1 MRPKKKINHS
11 KGYFMDQK
19 QIKNNS
25 SLRSLGLTVM
35 LCLLAVTATADI
47 AYGTYIIGHVLLM
60 TVIGVLAVIFMT
72 CEKTVSVL
80 NAAVLVAII
89 FFTSNGSLV
98 LSMFGC
104 VLILGALLLA
114 YAVQKKSAKTS
125 AVLVVSTSV
134 TIGYLIVMALFYV
147 AEGNSLA
154 ISDLFSVFNEL
165 VDSIKISCAD
175 IIRQSVD
182 SLSEESYAQY
192 GITKEVLLEISLK
205 AMEEYVKWMQ
215 LLLPGCFLFFVQV
228 MGYFSVI
235 AFEKT
240 ARLMRCEA
248 VLPEPRWRLYPTHVS
263 CVIYIL
269 VTTVYLITSVFSS
282 TSAFAIII
290 TNFWTALVPV
300 MLVCGFRSLY
310 LRLKHPQL
318 RKRTVFTL
326 ILLGAGCFF
335 IPDAV
340 LTFGIFMLTF
350 MGAQDVSLSSSVEAG
365 EMFFKG
371 KK

>member
-1 MRPKKKINHS
+1 
-11 KGYFMDQK
+11 MDQK

-35 LCLLAVTATADI
+35 FCLLAVTATADI
-47 AYGTYIIGHVLLM
+47 AYGTHIIGHVLLM
-60 TVIGVLAVIFMT
+60 TVIGVLAVIFVT

-80 NAAVLVAII
+80 NATVLVAII
-89 FFTSNGSLV
+89 FFTSNGSLL

-125 AVLVVSTSV
+125 AVLVVSASV

-154 ISDLFSVFNEL
+154 ISELFSVFNEL
-165 VDSIKISCAD
+165 VDSIKISLAD
-175 IIRQSVD
+175 AIRQSVN
-182 SLSEESYAQY
+182 SLSEEVLIYYAQY
-192 GITKEVLLEISLK
+192 DITKEVLLETSLK
-205 AMEEYVKWMQ
+205 AMEEYVEWMQ

-235 AFEKT
+235 VFEKT
-240 ARLMRCEA
+240 ARLVHCEA
-248 VLPEPRWRLYPTHVS
+248 VLPESRWRLYPTHVS

-269 VTTVYLITSVFSS
+269 VTTVYIITSFFSS

-290 TNFWTALVPV
+290 TNFWTTLMPV

-318 RKRTVFTL
+318 RKRTIFTL

-350 MGAQDVSLSSSVEAG
+350 MGAQDVSLSRSVEAG

>member
-1 MRPKKKINHS
+1 
-11 KGYFMDQK
+11 MDQK
-19 QIKNNS
+19 QIKNNL

-35 LCLLAVTATADI
+35 LCALTVTVTADI
-47 AYGTYIIGHVLLM
+47 AYGTHIIGHVLLM
-60 TVIGVLAVIFMT
+60 TLIGVLAVIFMT

-89 FFTSNGSLV
+89 FFTSNGSLM

-147 AEGNSLA
+147 AQGNSLA
-154 ISDLFSVFNEL
+154 ISELFSVFNEL
-165 VDSIKISCAD
+165 VDSIKISFAD

-182 SLSEESYAQY
+182 SLSEEMLAYYAQY
-192 GITKEVLLEISLK
+192 DITQEVLLETSLK
-205 AMEEYVKWMQ
+205 AMEEYVEWLQ
-215 LLLPGCFLFFVQV
+215 LLLPGCFLFFAQV

-235 AFEKT
+235 TFEKT
-240 ARLMRCEA
+240 ARLVRCES
-248 VLPEPRWRLYPTHVS
+248 VLPESRWRLYPTHVS

-269 VTTVYLITSVFSS
+269 VTTVYIVASVFSS

-290 TNFWTALVPV
+290 TNFWTALMPV
-300 MLVCGFRSLY
+300 MLVCGFRSL
-310 LRLKHPQL
+310 
-318 RKRTVFTL
+318 
-326 ILLGAGCFF
+326 
-335 IPDAV
+335 
-340 LTFGIFMLTF
+340 
-350 MGAQDVSLSSSVEAG
+350 
-365 EMFFKG
+365 
-371 KK
+371 